1 MLADIDL
8 FFGMEVNH
16 HVLQI
21 KSEFRYAPLIFGEI
35 TGLET

>member
-1 MLADIDL
+1 MDL
-8 FFGMEVNH
+8 SFGMEVNH

-21 KSEFRYAPLIFGEI
+21 KLEFCYAPLIFGEI